1 MLGQQSMRIQQGQGL
16 IFLVIMMVSVFGGLI
31 IGFVMQETMGTITY
45 YAFPIVGLGIIL
57 FLALRQ

>member
-1 MLGQQSMRIQQGQGL
+1 MRIQQGQGL